1 MFLICALSDGCAIC
15 FFTIFCMISRTNDSM
30 FSEANG
36 ETAGKTNGE
45 DRMEGKMVRK
55 E

>member
-1 MFLICALSDGCAIC
+1 
-15 FFTIFCMISRTNDSM
+15 M

-45 DRMEGKMVRK
+45 DGMEGEMVGSQSHLGKRNLVSWTALLSYHLPT
-55 E
+55 EF